1 MLSLVPKIDS
11 LGPSGG
17 HVLTKTGE
25 QGLESKLSKRSSL
38 PLFLSP
44 CLSLSYHSRGEQR
57 SVVGEIS
64 QRAKIAATGISLA
77 ACSRADLHCLV
88 MGSSR
93 KPLYIAQ
100 CIFFFFLRILICIS
114 YLSLVYCS
122 RLENNAGFVR
132 GLNKFL

>member
-1 MLSLVPKIDS
+1 MPKIDS

-17 HVLTKTGE
+17 HVFTKTGE

-38 PLFLSP
+38 SLFLSP

-77 ACSRADLHCLV
+77 AYSRADLYYLV

-100 CIFFFFLRILICIS
+100 CIFFFLRILICIS